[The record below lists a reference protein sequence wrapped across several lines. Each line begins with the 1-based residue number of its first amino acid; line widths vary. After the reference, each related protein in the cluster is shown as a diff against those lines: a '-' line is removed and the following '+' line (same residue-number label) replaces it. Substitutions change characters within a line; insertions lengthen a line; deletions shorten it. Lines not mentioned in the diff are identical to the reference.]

1 MNEYGTLVEWHS
13 AENWSTHTKTCP
25 SATLPTTN
33 PTSSLGLRRHT
44 DMRQNTL
51 ALARPCCRSIRSVY
65 TEYKTTALHNS
76 VKGICGMRNE
86 PKLPKCVESESSI
99 FIHKR
104 PTSLNLSLATIQMK
118 KGIWKEYFPFI
129 HLNPVCVIWM
139 GDEYDLE
146 FASEYPAA
154 SLSLSRTS

>member
-1 MNEYGTLVEWHS
+1 MVHWWNDIQ
-13 AENWSTHTKTCP
+13 NKTEVHAQRP
-25 SATLPTTN
+25 VPVPTTN
-33 PTSSLGLRRHT
+33 PTSSPGLRRHR

-65 TEYKTTALHNS
+65 TVYKTTALHNS
-76 VKGICGMRNE
+76 EKGICGKRSE
-86 PKLPKCVESESSI
+86 PKLPKCVESESST

-104 PTSLNLSLATIQMK
+104 PTSLNWSLTSTQIK

-129 HLNPVCVIWM
+129 YPNPVCVIWM

-146 FASEYPAA
+146 FAREYPVA